1 VAAVPIAALADTIAL
16 TVTVPAAPG
25 MHWASPVWLMVAMEL
40 APVPIKLHD
49 PVYGGWNVTFA
60 GDGALLKV
68 PVAANWTW
76 PLGKLLASALAGVI
90 TID

>member
-1 VAAVPIAALADTIAL
+1 MAY

-40 APVPIKLHD
+40 APAPIKLHD
-49 PVYGGWNVTFA
+49 PVYGDSNVTFA
-60 GDGALLKV
+60 GDGALLNF
-68 PVAANWTW
+68 PVAANCTW
-76 PLGKLLASALAGVI
+76 PFAKVLASALAGVI